1 MILITGIN
9 GEIGSALAKQLYIN
23 GKNEIIGFDL
33 NGPNQNLKKY
43 IKKHY
48 VGDIINQKSVKKV
61 FQDNKIT
68 EIYHLAA
75 ILSSKGEEDPFFA
88 HKVNVDGFLNV
99 VQSINTSNI
108 KFFFPSS
115 IAVYHLDGNAK
126 NISIIED
133 DFCNPNNIYGCNKL
147 YCEKIGSYFEIFKNI
162 DFRSLRFS
170 GIISAYSLPQGGTSD
185 YAPEM
190 IHHAVQNKNYT
201 CFVREDSCIPF
212 MIMPDAV
219 NAIINL
225 MDTKKSK
232 INRNVYHIQA
242 FSPTVKDI
250 YEKIIS
256 HFPKF
261 NLVYDINEKRQ
272 KLIDSWPA
280 QLNQKNAEQDWGW
293 KPKFNFDDAFEKYLI
308 PKIKEFYKRR

>member
-9 GEIGSALAKQLYIN
+9 GEIGSALAKQLFIN

-61 FQDNKIT
+61 FQDNEIT

-75 ILSSKGEEDPFFA
+75 ILSSKGEEDPFLA

-99 VQSINTSNI
+99 IQSINTSNI

-115 IAVYHLDGNAK
+115 IAVYRLNRNAK
-126 NISIIED
+126 TISIIED

-147 YCEKIGSYFEIFKNI
+147 YCEKIGSYFEIFQNI

-225 MDTKKSK
+225 MDAKKSK
-232 INRNVYHIQA
+232 LNRNVYHIQA

-256 HFPKF
+256 HFPNF
-261 NLVYDINEKRQ
+261 NLVYDVNAKRQ
-272 KLIDSWPA
+272 KLIDGWPA
-280 QLNQKNAEQDWGW
+280 QLNQKNAEEDWGW
-293 KPKFNFDDAFEKYLI
+293 KPEFNFDNAFENYLI

>member
-9 GEIGSALAKQLYIN
+9 GEIGSALAKKLHIN

-33 NGPNQNLKKY
+33 NEPNQNLKKY

-48 VGDIINQKSVKKV
+48 VGDIINRKSVKKV
-61 FQDNKIT
+61 FEDNKIT

-99 VQSINTSNI
+99 IQSINAQNI

-115 IAVYHLDGNAK
+115 IAVYRINGNAK

-147 YCEKIGSYFEIFKNI
+147 YCEKIGSYFEIFKSI

-225 MDTKKSK
+225 MNTKKNK
-232 INRNVYHIQA
+232 VKRNVYHIQA

-256 HFPKF
+256 HFPEF
-261 NLVYDINEKRQ
+261 NLVYNINEKRQ

-280 QLNQKNAEQDWGW
+280 QLNQKNAEEDWGW
-293 KPKFNFDDAFEKYLI
+293 KPEFNFDDAFENYLI
-308 PKIKEFYKRR
+308 PKIKEFYKR